1 MAKILDL
8 WLGPEGIRF
17 FKEQDLKEVI
27 KKHIE
32 ATCKLTGEKPL
43 NGDKMI
49 LGRQFCMVSS
59 FLHMHGSTHF
69 VSDISKIKSQLKL
82 SPCYNQAVEKV
93 NGMEGFHIITFL
105 DYLPDR

>member
-1 MAKILDL
+1 MDM
-8 WLGPEGIRF
+8 WLGPEGVRF

-49 LGRQFCMVSS
+49 LGRQFCMASS
-59 FLHMHGSTHF
+59 FLHIHGSTHF
-69 VSDISKIKSQLKL
+69 VSDIADIQSQLKL
-82 SPCYNQAVEKV
+82 SQVYNQAVGRV
-93 NGMEGFHIITFL
+93 NGMEKFHIITFL
-105 DYLPDR
+105 DYLPDRKY